1 MSTTAMH
8 PLAADYLRRL
18 RRAGRELPAG
28 RLDDLCA
35 EIESHLAEAIPPG
48 ASDAEA
54 LSVIERLGPPE
65 EIVEAEQPA
74 PADTLAPGADMRTWR
89 EWAAIVLLPLGGFAF
104 GIGWIA
110 GVILLW
116 SSRAWST
123 RQKVIGTLIVPGG
136 IAAFFPVLLL
146 TATATKTRCVT
157 AVRSSSGVLPP
168 GTHHCFNVGG
178 PSSLHVVI
186 VIVLVAFVVVGPIA
200 VAIHL
205 ARSASPAPAT

>member
-8 PLAADYLRRL
+8 PLAADYLSRL

-28 RLDDLCA
+28 RLEDLCA

-48 ASDAEA
+48 TSDAEA
-54 LSVIERLGPPE
+54 LSAIERLGPPE
-65 EIVEAEQPA
+65 EIVEAEQPP
-74 PADTLAPGADMRTWR
+74 PADPAPRDPRTWR
-89 EWAAIVLLPLGGFAF
+89 EWAAIVLLPLGGFVF

-123 RQKVIGTLIVPGG
+123 RDKVIGTLIVPGG
-136 IAAFFPVLLL
+136 IAAFLPVLLL
-146 TATATKTRCVT
+146 TGTATKTRCVT
-157 AVRSSSGVLPP
+157 AVGSSGGVFPP

-178 PSSLHVVI
+178 PSPLHVVI
-186 VIVLVAFVVVGPIA
+186 AIVLVAFVVAGPIA

-205 ARSASPAPAT
+205 ARSAGRAPAT

>member
-18 RRAGRELPAG
+18 RRAGRDLPAG

-54 LSVIERLGPPE
+54 LSVIERLGPAD

-74 PADTLAPGADMRTWR
+74 PADIPRDPRTWR
-89 EWAAIVLLPLGGFAF
+89 EWAAIVLLPLGGFVF

-123 RQKVIGTLIVPGG
+123 RDKVIGTLIVPGG
-136 IAAFFPVLLL
+136 IAAVLPTLFL
-146 TATATKTRCVT
+146 AGTASKTRC
-157 AVRSSSGVLPP
+157 AGYARGSGAAIGSGVQR
-168 GTHHCFNVGG
+168 CVSVGG
-178 PSSLHVVI
+178 PSTPHELLA
-186 VIVLVAFVVVGPIA
+186 IVLVAIVIAGPIA

-205 ARSASPAPAT
+205 ARSARPLT

>member
-18 RRAGRELPAG
+18 RQAGRNLPAG

-48 ASDAEA
+48 TSDAEA

-65 EIVEAEQPA
+65 EIVEAEQPPSAA
-74 PADTLAPGADMRTWR
+74 PTAGDPRTWR
-89 EWAAIVLLPLGGFAF
+89 EWAAIVLLPLGGFLF
-104 GIGWIA
+104 GVGWVA

-123 RQKVIGTLIVPGG
+123 RDKLIGTLIVPGG
-136 IAAFFPVLLL
+136 IARFC
-146 TATATKTRCVT
+146 RCWCS
-157 AVRSSSGVLPP
+157 REPP
-168 GTHHCFNVGG
+168 
-178 PSSLHVVI
+178 SRR
-186 VIVLVAFVVVGPIA
+186 AA
-200 VAIHL
+200 
-205 ARSASPAPAT
+205 

>member
-18 RRAGRELPAG
+18 REAGRGLPTG

-48 ASDAEA
+48 TSDADA

-74 PADTLAPGADMRTWR
+74 PADPGRDPRTWR
-89 EWAAIVLLPLGGFAF
+89 EWAAVVLLPLGGFVF

-110 GVILLW
+110 GVVLLW
-116 SSRAWST
+116 SSRAWTT
-123 RQKVIGTLIVPGG
+123 RQKVLGTLIVPGG
-136 IAAFFPVLLL
+136 VAAFFPVLVLS
-146 TATATKTRCVT
+146 AVAAKSRCVT
-157 AVRSSSGVLPP
+157 VARRNGSAFGV
-168 GTHHCFNVGG
+168 GSRHCVLVGG
-178 PSSLHVVI
+178 PSSLHVLLA
-186 VIVLVAFVVVGPIA
+186 IVLIACVVIGPILVA
-200 VAIHL
+200 VHL
-205 ARSASPAPAT
+205 ARSAGRAPAV